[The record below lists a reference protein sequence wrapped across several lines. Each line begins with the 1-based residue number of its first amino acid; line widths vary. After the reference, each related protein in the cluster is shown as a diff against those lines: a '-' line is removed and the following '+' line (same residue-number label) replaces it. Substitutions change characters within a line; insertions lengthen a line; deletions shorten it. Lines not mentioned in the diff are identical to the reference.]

1 MKFELR
7 MTVIY
12 LQRKVNDF
20 VIIDVLNRLYTNQYQ
35 CLFFPRAR
43 GGQFRMNS
51 LHGIAPK
58 TYHGHRQ
65 LRPKAKKTL
74 GLQSLV
80 R

>member
-1 MKFELR
+1 MP
-7 MTVIY
+7 
-12 LQRKVNDF
+12 
-20 VIIDVLNRLYTNQYQ
+20 
-35 CLFFPRAR
+35 FFPRAR

-80 R
+80 RLNAFD